1 LFTEEVKD
9 GNLSKVVQIANVVL
23 QVVLEDD
30 LLDSTKK
37 AKVAIFQRQIKV
49 HNNNVNFAFRTS

>member
-9 GNLSKVVQIANVVL
+9 GDLSKVVQIANVVL
-23 QVVLEDD
+23 QIVLEDD

-37 AKVAIFQRQIKV
+37 ANEIIFQRQIKV
-49 HNNNVNFAFRTS
+49 YNDNLNFAFRTS

>member
-1 LFTEEVKD
+1 LFTEEAKD
-9 GNLSKVVQIANVVL
+9 GDLSKVLQIANVVL

-37 AKVAIFQRQIKV
+37 AKVVIFQRQIKV
-49 HNNNVNFAFRTS
+49 CNDNLNIAFRTS